1 MVIYVVIS
9 LSRLVVDSLGLQRNM
24 YSPQSTKASRSWPL
38 CQRTEALSD
47 MRNIFKVGWT
57 LVSLLWIQA
66 EDKTS

>member
-1 MVIYVVIS
+1 
-9 LSRLVVDSLGLQRNM
+9 M
-24 YSPQSTKASRSWPL
+24 YSPQSTKANRIWPL

-47 MRNIFKVGWT
+47 MRNIHKVGWT